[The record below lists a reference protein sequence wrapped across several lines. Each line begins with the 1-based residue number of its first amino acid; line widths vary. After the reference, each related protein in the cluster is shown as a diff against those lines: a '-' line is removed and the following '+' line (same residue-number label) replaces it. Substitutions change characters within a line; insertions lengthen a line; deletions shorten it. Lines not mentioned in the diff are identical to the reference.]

1 MTTFSRTLQDLQS
14 GENEKI
20 STIYIQ
26 WNFADTAKSKF
37 QESILKLVRG
47 IFPSKS

>member
-1 MTTFSRTLQDLQS
+1 MISVNLVLGLYR
-14 GENEKI
+14 ENEKI